1 MISSNFRSIRHRGYS
16 TRFVSAFLDSGPGPG
31 ECYFGETVKTEKVSS
46 RRCVKKNL
54 TVNV

>member
-16 TRFVSAFLDSGPGPG
+16 TRFVSAFLDSGRGV
-31 ECYFGETVKTEKVSS
+31 CYFGETVKTEKVSS

-54 TVNV
+54 MVNV